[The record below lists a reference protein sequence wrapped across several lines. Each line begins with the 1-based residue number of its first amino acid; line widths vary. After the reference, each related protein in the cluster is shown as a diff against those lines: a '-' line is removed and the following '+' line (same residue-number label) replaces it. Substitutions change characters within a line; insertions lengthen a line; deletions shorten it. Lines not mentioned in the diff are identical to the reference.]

1 MSITTAGNICRGAD
15 VSSES
20 STPRNL
26 TRESIRAETAFRPL
40 CQVAL
45 RGSDPEPPTKNHCS
59 RPIPNYSVPPRK
71 TSAVAT
77 PGSNGELANFE
88 TEFGRLGSI
97 VERLESGNLPL
108 EEMLKLYEEGMTLS
122 QKLNTTLS
130 TAELQVKKLS
140 LVHEEMTSGVI
151 EDVHEEVQELE
162 EELEEA
168 DDEDPF

>member
-1 MSITTAGNICRGAD
+1 
-15 VSSES
+15 
-20 STPRNL
+20 
-26 TRESIRAETAFRPL
+26 
-40 CQVAL
+40 
-45 RGSDPEPPTKNHCS
+45 
-59 RPIPNYSVPPRK
+59 VPPRK

-77 PGSNGELANFE
+77 QASNGGLASFE

-97 VERLESGNLPL
+97 VERLEGGNLPL

-151 EDVHEEVQELE
+151 EDVHDDVHELDEEI
-162 EELEEA
+162 EEA